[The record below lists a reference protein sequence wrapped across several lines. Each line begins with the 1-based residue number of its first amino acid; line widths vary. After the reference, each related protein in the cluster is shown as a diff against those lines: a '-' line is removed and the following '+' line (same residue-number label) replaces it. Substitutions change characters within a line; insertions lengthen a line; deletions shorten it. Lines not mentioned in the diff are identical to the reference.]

1 VRGRFPLSPSH
12 STILFIPL
20 AGIANY
26 CLRSVFVDDLSAQA
40 LVWSI
45 FFGEGETNPD
55 PNDWNKA
62 GDMLEEIVNERK

>member
-1 VRGRFPLSPSH
+1 M
-12 STILFIPL
+12 
-20 AGIANY
+20 
-26 CLRSVFVDDLSAQA
+26 DDLSAQA